1 MRLLL
6 DTHTFLWWL
15 LNDER
20 LSPTARTAILNVS
33 NQLYLSSASGF
44 EIATKV
50 AVGKL
55 KLPTSVESFIATGV
69 LNGQIEEL
77 AITMRHGCRVER
89 LPLHHRDPFDRLLI
103 ATALEEDLTLLTNDT
118 EIQKYPVKL
127 AW

>member
-55 KLPTSVESFIATGV
+55 KLPTSVESFIAAGV

-118 EIQKYPVKL
+118 EIQKYPVKR

>member
-55 KLPTSVESFIATGV
+55 KLPTSVESFIAAGV

-89 LPLHHRDPFDRLLI
+89 LPLHHRALLI
-103 ATALEEDLTLLTNDT
+103 DC
-118 EIQKYPVKL
+118 
-127 AW
+127 